1 MKKKLKLLC
10 ALMICSA
17 TSMLA
22 DELAHFD
29 PYSFNAWDYTRS
41 GVTLTTEYISRDNV
55 NLYKN
60 GNDNYTLISPVLS
73 KGNVSK
79 IIVSFKG
86 KSNRYNN
93 SNYDAY
99 RGSPTIELLDMSGN
113 VVASCFHEFIDKVR
127 AREFTVS
134 LSLKDL
140 EGNSFKVRFACWNA
154 DLNCALSVN
163 EVVIDG
169 LVEGDVD
176 GDGSVTS
183 GDITVLYNYLI
194 NSDDSSMVNGDVDSD
209 GSITSADVTVVYNLL
224 LGVG

>member
-1 MKKKLKLLC
+1 MKNKFILLF
-10 ALMICSA
+10 ALMMCSA
-17 TSMLA
+17 TAMQA

-29 PYSFNAWDYTRS
+29 PYSFYAWDYTRS
-41 GVTLTTEYISRDNV
+41 GVTLSTEYISRDNV

-60 GNDNYTLISPVLS
+60 GDDNYTLISPVLN
-73 KGNVSK
+73 KGNASK
-79 IIVSFKG
+79 IVLSFKG

-113 VVASCFHEFIDKVR
+113 VVASCFHEFVDKVR

-140 EGNSFKVRFACWNA
+140 VGNNFKVRLACWNA

-163 EVVIDG
+163 EVVING
-169 LVEGDVD
+169 LVAGDVD
-176 GDGSVTS
+176 GDGSITS

-194 NSDDSSMVNGDVDSD
+194 NSDESSMVDGDVDGD